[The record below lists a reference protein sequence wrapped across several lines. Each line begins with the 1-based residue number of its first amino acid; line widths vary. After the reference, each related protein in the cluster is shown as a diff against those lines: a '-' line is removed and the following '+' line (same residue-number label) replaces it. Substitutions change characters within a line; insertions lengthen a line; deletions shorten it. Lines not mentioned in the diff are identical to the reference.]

1 MSDIKTVTLIDT
13 LRTSFATHGLPHIIV
28 SDNRP
33 SFTSKEFKNFIH
45 KNGIKHITTTPY
57 HSSSNGAAE
66 RAAQTFKSATCK
78 IVVESSNVLME
89 TLISRFLYSYCNT
102 LHIQTGKTPS
112 ELLFNWKVNTRLSLL
127 ILNRDIF
134 NHEEFLQ
141 NLKFRNLCE
150 YFTLV
155 TRFGYVTIGEVTNGL
170 NGQLSVKLVQLCT
183 K

>member
-1 MSDIKTVTLIDT
+1 
-13 LRTSFATHGLPHIIV
+13 
-28 SDNRP
+28 
-33 SFTSKEFKNFIH
+33 
-45 KNGIKHITTTPY
+45 
-57 HSSSNGAAE
+57 
-66 RAAQTFKSATCK
+66 
-78 IVVESSNVLME
+78 ME